1 MSKTVDNM
9 ERRWIALRAASN
21 AFDPVSSL
29 HLLSSKH
36 IVLLIRGRQRACSEP
51 WVNIPFV
58 RQQAQDA
65 STSTQ
70 GLGT

>member
-9 ERRWIALRAASN
+9 ERTWIALRAASN

-36 IVLLIRGRQRACSEP
+36 IVLLMCGRQRACREP
-51 WVNIPFV
+51 
-58 RQQAQDA
+58 
-65 STSTQ
+65 
-70 GLGT
+70 